1 MPGAVWLHAIENI
14 MQPLV
19 PSVTIA
25 ISVFDLFEAG
35 PGPSSSHTIG
45 PMKAGYDF
53 AQRCA
58 VLPEDA
64 QACASD
70 VRVRLFGSLSATGY
84 GHGTDMAVLAGL
96 AGQLPA
102 SCPPEYLVRP
112 AGGEY
117 GGVVQKGADAAVTE
131 GSITDGRY
139 ASLLGCEGAG
149 GDVGT
154 AKARLPG
161 VSAGGGPGTVT
172 GAGSGASGLGTAD
185 MAVRCMLLGG
195 RVLPL
200 TPACVVHDAVQHQH
214 PFSNTLVI
222 ELLDG
227 TGAVIFAHTYY
238 SVGGGF
244 IQWEG
249 WQPEE
254 RGVPVH
260 PYCSMRQLRER
271 MNDTGLALHEIILEN
286 EMAVTGAS
294 RSSIVA
300 RLDTI
305 IGLMEASV
313 ERGLAATGRLPG
325 TLGVF
330 RKANTLLSRASR
342 LPHAVDA
349 FLCRLNAYA
358 FAVSEENASGG
369 VIVTAPTCG
378 AAGVMPAVLY
388 AMRNDFS
395 IGDRAVREGVLAS
408 AAVGFLAKQNAG
420 IAGAEVGCQGEVGVA
435 SAMAAAMLAHAR
447 GNAVHVVEN
456 AAEIALEHHLGL
468 TCDPVGGYV
477 QIPCIERNA
486 VGAVKA
492 YNACLVATCED
503 PKHHRVTLDNVI
515 RAMAEI
521 GHDMNA
527 KFKETSAGGLAVSV
541 VEC

>member
-1 MPGAVWLHAIENI
+1 

-19 PSVTIA
+19 PCSAIA
-25 ISVFDLFEAG
+25 ISLFDLFEAG

-58 VLPEDA
+58 TLPDDILCRA
-64 QACASD
+64 AG

-112 AGGEY
+112 EGAGEERP
-117 GGVVQKGADAAVTE
+117 ATDTTLA
-131 GSITDGRY
+131 DGRY
-139 ASLLGCEGAG
+139 ASLLGCEGA
-149 GDVGT
+149 
-154 AKARLPG
+154 
-161 VSAGGGPGTVT
+161 VSVPVAGQGQGHSAS
-172 GAGSGASGLGTAD
+172 GAGVRYMMLRDGL
-185 MAVRCMLLGG
+185 R
-195 RVLPL
+195 LPL
-200 TPACVVHDAVQHQH
+200 TSACVVHDAVQHEH
-214 PFSNTLVI
+214 PFSNTLVL
-222 ELLDG
+222 ELLGD
-227 TGAVIFAHTYY
+227 TGASLFSYTYY

-254 RGVPVH
+254 RGAPVH
-260 PYCSMRQLRER
+260 PYCTMRQLRER
-271 MNDTGLALHEIILEN
+271 MDDTGLALHEIILEN

-294 RSSIVA
+294 RASIVA

-313 ERGLAATGRLPG
+313 ERGLATTGRLPG

-330 RKANTLLSRASR
+330 RKASTLMARAGK

-447 GNAVHVVEN
+447 GNAVRVVEN